1 MQVLSAGEVAEWLQQ
16 FEKLGVASDYVHAD
30 KDGLFFTH
38 PEAAC
43 IDLEYPQKLERL
55 PFFARSVATIGYEA
69 QHFDGAL
76 IWLTEWG
83 VWNLSDEGIGYRI
96 VEQLNAG
103 GGQLKSFEVAPG
115 HRFRADELT
124 DAIGMLLQ
132 PMVFGWDCFY
142 LPTWSY
148 GTGEFF
154 LHVSHDSL
162 VSVVTRTKEFY
173 DRVFGVLKDLDL
185 NPNPRHELRARRF
198 CRVP

>member
-1 MQVLSAGEVAEWLQQ
+1 MHVLNADEVAEWLQG
-16 FEKLGVASDYVHAD
+16 FENLGVASDYAHAD
-30 KDGLFFTH
+30 KDGLFYTH

-55 PFFARSVATIGYEA
+55 PFFARCVATIGYEA
-69 QHFDGAL
+69 QYFDGAL
-76 IWLTEWG
+76 IWFTNWG
-83 VWNLSDEGIGYRI
+83 VWNLGDEGIGYRI

-103 GGQLKSFEVAPG
+103 GGQPKSFEVAPG

-124 DAIGMLLQ
+124 DAIGMLMQ

-142 LPTWSY
+142 LPSWSY

-154 LHVSHDSL
+154 LHVSHDSF

-173 DRVFGVLKDLDL
+173 ERVFGVLKDLDL
-185 NPNPRHELRARRF
+185 SPKPGHEVQVRRF

>member
-1 MQVLSAGEVAEWLQQ
+1 MHVLNADEVAQWLRG
-16 FEKLGVASDYVHAD
+16 FENLGVASDYAHAD
-30 KDGLFFTH
+30 KDGLFYTH

-55 PFFARSVATIGYEA
+55 PFFARCVATIGYEA
-69 QHFDGAL
+69 QYFDGAL
-76 IWLTEWG
+76 IWFTNWG
-83 VWNLSDEGIGYRI
+83 VWNLGDEGIGYRI

-103 GGQLKSFEVAPG
+103 GGQPKSFEVAPG

-124 DAIGMLLQ
+124 DAVGMLIQ

-154 LHVSHDSL
+154 LHVSHDSF
-162 VSVVTRTKEFY
+162 VSVVTRTNEFY
-173 DRVFGVLKDLDL
+173 ERVFGVLKDVDL
-185 NPNPRHELRARRF
+185 NPKPGHEHRVRRF